1 MLKELKFV
9 QGAVAKKDL
18 LPAMT
23 HFRIENGTVRSYN
36 GTLAISSPIALDITC
51 CPRADAMVKAIAS
64 CQEATMITVTPNGRL
79 SVRSGKFRAIVD
91 TIQGETP
98 HVEPQGEPLAFDG
111 PALLEAFRVL
121 EPFIGTDASR
131 PFTNGVLLDAGSA
144 YATNNT
150 CMVQYWVGGAFP
162 LRVNV
167 PRAAIKE
174 VLRVGEAPTHG
185 QVTPDSIT
193 FHYTDGRWIRS
204 QLLNTEWPMD
214 LIGKLLDQPSSPLA
228 LPADFFTGLATM
240 RNLADG
246 ASRVYMSRGG
256 FRTHQ
261 ETGGREVGVSGTLD
275 DWDREPGASYELDLP
290 ADGLYNM
297 HMLALLEGVVTSIDF
312 TLYPGPAL
320 FFGPKLRGA
329 IVGMRM

>member
-36 GTLAISSPIALDITC
+36 GTLAISSPIALDIEC
-51 CPRADAMVKAIAS
+51 CPRADALVKAIAS
-64 CQEATMITVTPNGRL
+64 CTEATMITVTPGGRL

-98 HVEPQGEPLAFDG
+98 HVEPAGEHLAFDG
-111 PALLEAFRVL
+111 EVLLEAFKVL

-131 PFTNGVLLDAGSA
+131 PFTNGVLLDSGSA

-150 CMVQYWVGGAFP
+150 CMVQYWIGGAFP
-162 LRVNV
+162 LRINV

-214 LIGKLLDQPSSPLA
+214 LIDKLLNQPSDPLP
-228 LPADFFTGLATM
+228 LPEDFFPALETM
-240 RNLADG
+240 KRISDG
-246 ASRVYMSRGG
+246 ASRVYMLDGML
-256 FRTHQ
+256 RTSTNPD
-261 ETGGREVGVSGTLD
+261 E
-275 DWDREPGASYELDLP
+275 GAAYEMDLP
-290 ADGLYNM
+290 SEGLYNV
-297 HMLALLEGVVTSIDF
+297 HMLGLLEGVAKTID
-312 TLYPGPAL
+312 LAKYPGPAL
-320 FFGPKLRGA
+320 FFGDNLRGA

>member
-1 MLKELKFV
+1 MLKELRFV
-9 QGAVAKKDL
+9 MGAVAKKDL

-23 HFRIENGTVRSYN
+23 HFRIEGGTVRSYN
-36 GTLAISSPIALDITC
+36 GTMAISSPIALDIEC

-79 SVRSGKFRAIVD
+79 SIRSGKFRAIVD

-98 HVEPQGEPLAFDG
+98 HVEPEGAPLAFDG
-111 PALLEAFRVL
+111 PALLEAFKVL

-131 PFTNGVLLDAGSA
+131 PFTNGVLLDSGSA

-150 CMVQYWVGGAFP
+150 CMVQYWIGGAFP

-167 PRAAIKE
+167 PRAVVRE

-214 LIGKLLDQPSSPLA
+214 LISKLLDQPSNPTVV
-228 LPADFFTGLATM
+228 PADFFTGLSTI

-246 ASRVYMSRGG
+246 ASRVYMTDGAL
-256 FRTHQ
+256 RTSTDPD
-261 ETGGREVGVSGTLD
+261 E
-275 DWDREPGASYELDLP
+275 GAAYEMDLP
-290 ADGLYNM
+290 SEGLYNM
-297 HMLALLEGVVTSIDF
+297 HMLALLEGVVNSVDF

-320 FFGPKLRGA
+320 FFGDKLRGA
-329 IVGMRM
+329 IIGMRM